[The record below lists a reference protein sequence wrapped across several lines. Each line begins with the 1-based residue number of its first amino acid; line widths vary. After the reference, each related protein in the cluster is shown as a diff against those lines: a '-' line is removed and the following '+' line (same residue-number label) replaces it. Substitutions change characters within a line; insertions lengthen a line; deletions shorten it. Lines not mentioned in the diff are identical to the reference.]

1 MIETKRTVLRPLERK
16 DLIMRARWLSNPAVR
31 ETLVL
36 MFPVSIAETELW
48 FERILVSNTR
58 KDFIIELKEAEKP
71 IGFAGYINIDWIN
84 RKAEPFI
91 AIGEENVW
99 GKGYGTEVVRALL
112 DFGFNEMG
120 LNRMYGFMLDF
131 NQRALKMD
139 LKAGFKKEGLLKE
152 DVLIHGEFHD
162 RIMLGITKNEFNR
175 AKINKNES
183 F

>member
-1 MIETKRTVLRPLERK
+1 MIETKRTVLRPCERK
-16 DLIMRARWLSNPAVR
+16 DLIMRVKWLNNPVVR

-91 AIGEENVW
+91 AIGEENAW

-112 DFGFNEMG
+112 EFGFNEMG

-152 DVLIHGEFHD
+152 DVLIHGEFHN
-162 RIMLGITKNEFNR
+162 RIMLGITKNEFN
-175 AKINKNES
+175 KKNY
-183 F
+183 